1 MSFHNNWRKF
11 LAEGSFKE
19 KKLLREI
26 TEDELEH
33 IAKALNEMG
42 PEDLAFNDLF
52 DGKYRMLIPFP
63 TREATSTLG
72 IFVHFFEEAGWQ
84 VDWDKGI
91 MSGTKEFFDSSPA
104 GVTNS
109 FFGGDR
115 PNTKKMKMKIGKFF
129 SRIKNMVGK
138 YLELKKKAEDLKLS
152 KETVPR
158 GGGRVYLTG
167 NDIKD
172 ALGEERTKQ
181 YYKLYD
187 QINGLVGNDTS
198 LVQRFID
205 GPSYADTLAQYW
217 QQKADYIKKNLSSLD
232 ESKYSILI
240 TRHPVDVLRMS
251 DFDDI
256 TSCHTPPSRP
266 QDQGNYYKCA
276 VAEAHG
282 HGALAYVVNNSD
294 LEEEFGTGNL
304 MAIEKSSAFQEAQD
318 LFYDDARLPA
328 AGGDI
333 EPVSRLRL
341 RQVKHFKETSK
352 WTATGRPV
360 EEAGV
365 EIAVPEKKVYGVDI
379 PGLRDKVMEWARA
392 NQEEGLQSAPTVPGH
407 EGGPTFINLDKFV
420 KYGGSYE
427 DNLINDLIRD
437 IYDDER
443 FREGGIAKIFTGSIE
458 QDISTQNKLEKELD
472 FTNLQRLQRQAE
484 QVLGDHS
491 FSNFRV
497 TLNYNEQENE
507 AYVVPSVVMSLTW
520 ERGEWTGAAGRDV
533 LKHLAAEFSE
543 YGDDWDIFDRG
554 EWATRYIN
562 RDNTVL
568 LKVDAA
574 KVARNTSSWMDLES
588 FEQFLGA
595 LSRIERTK
603 IDGFKNIATRFFM
616 SEGVVDGGEVDRLG
630 EAVENDELDSGDWEL
645 KVEEGDFEPH
655 RYELVTANMP
665 LEISYEHTT
674 LDILKKIIGD
684 REFWIGIRRF
694 MTKEAWIV
702 PPTNYQ
708 VDTDRFFDE
717 VDEVAKR
724 LEFRLNYHIGA
735 GDKDQIAKTW
745 KAIIETW
752 KDAEKL
758 EKRIQDQFNKFV
770 RAYSPGNPQTLG
782 EGKKLRLR
790 NRSREQRMFDKWRR
804 FLK

>member
-19 KKLLREI
+19 KRLLREI

-72 IFVHFFEEAGWQ
+72 IFVHFFDEAGWQ

-104 GVTNS
+104 GVTDS

-158 GGGRVYLTG
+158 GGLRVYLTG

-187 QINGLVGNDTS
+187 QINGMVGNDVN
-198 LVQRFID
+198 LVERFTD
-205 GPSYADTLAQYW
+205 GHPSYVDTLAQYW

-256 TSCHTPPSRP
+256 TSCHSPPSRP
-266 QDQGNYYKCA
+266 QKEGSYYKCA

-294 LEEEFGTGNL
+294 LEKEFGTGDL
-304 MAIEKSSAFQEAQD
+304 IAIEKSSAFQEALD
-318 LFYDDARLPA
+318 LFYDDARYLWT
-328 AGGDI
+328 GI

-341 RQVKHFKETSK
+341 RQVRHFKETSK

-360 EEAGV
+360 EEPGV

-392 NQEEGLQSAPTVPGH
+392 NQVEVLQSAPTVPGH
-407 EGGPTFINLDKFV
+407 EGGPELINLDKFV

-443 FREGGIAKIFTGSIE
+443 FREGGFAKIFTGSIE

-507 AYVVPSVVMSLTW
+507 AYVVPSVVMALTW
-520 ERGEWTGAAGRDV
+520 ERSEWTGAAGRDV
-533 LKHLAAEFSE
+533 LKHLATEFAD

-554 EWATRYIN
+554 EWATRYVN
-562 RDNTVL
+562 KDNTVL

-574 KVARNTSSWMDLES
+574 KVTRFGTSWMDLES

-616 SEGVVDGGEVDRLG
+616 NEGVVDGGEVDKLG

-645 KVEEGDFEPH
+645 EVEEGDFEPH

-674 LDILKKIIGD
+674 LDILKKIIED

-694 MTKEAWIV
+694 MTAEAWMMSE
-702 PPTNYQ
+702 TNYQ

-790 NRSREQRMFDKWRR
+790 NRSPEQRMFDKWRR